1 MYSSL
6 VVHNIIFCGGQCAHM
21 LVAAVPVL
29 YINVHSQA
37 ALTGESLAVTM
48 TEGDEPKMGST
59 VVRGEVEATVMFTGK
74 DSFFGKTA
82 AMLSGPE
89 ETSNLQKLLIKIMG
103 ILVVLSVSTPSSF

>member
-1 MYSSL
+1 L
-6 VVHNIIFCGGQCAHM
+6 PVNI
-21 LVAAVPVL
+21 
-29 YINVHSQA
+29 
-37 ALTGESLAVTM
+37 
-48 TEGDEPKMGST
+48 T